1 MENNNILINLVTSIG
16 SITVVG
22 FLFWTWLNTK
32 MNTLV
37 DSINDLKQKINQME
51 AESHMYLR
59 KEEYLR
65 RDTQL
70 DTQLRELK
78 QKIDQM
84 PTDIV
89 NLLTRLRANP

>member
-37 DSINDLKQKINQME
+37 DSINELKQKINQME
-51 AESHMYLR
+51 TESRDYLR
-59 KEEYLR
+59 KDEYLR

-70 DTQLRELK
+70 ETQLHELK

-89 NLLTRLRANP
+89 TLLTRLRSTP